1 MNSNSED
8 NFYFK
13 DFEDIVTFYEIMVT
27 KKTSVFTILHRL
39 S

>member
-13 DFEDIVTFYEIMVT
+13 DFKDIVTFYEVMVT
-27 KKTSVFTILHRL
+27 KTSVFTILH
-39 S
+39 